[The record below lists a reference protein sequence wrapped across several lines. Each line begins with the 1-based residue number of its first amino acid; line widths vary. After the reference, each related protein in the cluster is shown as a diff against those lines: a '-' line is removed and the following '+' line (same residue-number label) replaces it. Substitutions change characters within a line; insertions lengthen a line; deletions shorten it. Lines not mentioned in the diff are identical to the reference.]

1 MAPKNMAHFVWSK
14 TETILQIHGI
24 GPFASTVVEP
34 VYELT
39 DKGIFSLTS
48 LLLPGSPTSSNPPD
62 CFALKVKAKVR
73 SEAGEGIVVARGL
86 HLPIR
91 SLNTGFKKRMASG
104 SGLACKN

>member
-48 LLLPGSPTSSNPPD
+48 LLLPGSPTSSKPPASSLRAVFTFQSD
-62 CFALKVKAKVR
+62 HSILGSR
-73 SEAGEGIVVARGL
+73 SEWRAVLG
-86 HLPIR
+86 
-91 SLNTGFKKRMASG
+91 
-104 SGLACKN
+104 